1 MFKGGDIVNQRRSI
15 YCSEDQYRI
24 LKMVLLGLRNIDSG
38 IASGFQG
45 VYGDCEVSFN
55 VKASKDDKEKV

>member
-24 LKMVLLGLRNIDSG
+24 LKIVLLSLRNIDSG
-38 IASGFQG
+38 IVSGFQR
-45 VYGDCEVSFN
+45 VYGDCEVSFD
-55 VKASKDDKEKV
+55 VKASKDDKEKI